1 MWALKSRRGFH
12 FWLWEPNISIGIAKS
27 NLCEKSTTRGLDR
40 VRGQAYPPD
49 YLPANIKSAVQQW
62 NSRTSCSCRSTGQI
76 KFSHTTRPPLS
87 ESIPNIQSGLEITGR
102 ACKGRFSD
110 TIWRRRRWTTVRLGP
125 DNYSLPVQLLA
136 LLGDRLT
143 NQRATDPP
151 PLLST
156 HKPTTTHPSIRPW
169 ARQEKANGFSSL
181 HRTNREGFTKSGE
194 WRRRRWQ

>member
-1 MWALKSRRGFH
+1 MWALKVVGDFIFDSGNQTF
-12 FWLWEPNISIGIAKS
+12 PSGIAKS
-27 NLCEKSTTRGLDR
+27 NLCEKSTTRRPDR

-151 PLLST
+151 PPPHTQTDNHPPLNPPLS
-156 HKPTTTHPSIRPW
+156 PTRKGKRIF
-169 ARQEKANGFSSL
+169 K
-181 HRTNREGFTKSGE
+181 FTSY
-194 WRRRRWQ
+194 